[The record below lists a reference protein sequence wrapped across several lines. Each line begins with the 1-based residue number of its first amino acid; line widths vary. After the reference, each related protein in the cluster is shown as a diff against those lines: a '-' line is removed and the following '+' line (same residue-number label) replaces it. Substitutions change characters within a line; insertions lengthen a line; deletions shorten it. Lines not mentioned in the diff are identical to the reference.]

1 MASIITMSTTHI
13 THQIPNLLIELVKG
27 KYKLPVF
34 QRNYVWNK
42 QQIMDLL
49 DSLYKGI
56 FIGVPSVVRYESGD
70 FQSKNSRENNESPVR
85 LRDLWARGE
94 LCKQL
99 GLRPH
104 KLSDISLVID
114 GQQRLTSI
122 LYIFYCETLA
132 LGSGRQTKE
141 ERHSV
146 EKVKELIQAGNNYN
160 DITEEDYED
169 KNKRKIG
176 KKDKNNFVIFIRHDN
191 NLSDLE
197 VSFDSCEIK
206 GNDHEN
212 SEYNE
217 LKKKYLTTQELYD
230 LYLDIK
236 KKGKS
241 IDSQEVKSWIKNK
254 EQFSWIKNDNEQF
267 RRWVESNKEKLRDWI
282 NKESE
287 WIEDNKEWERFKEW
301 IESEEEYLRDIDVGL
316 IARRILELYA
326 RKISDACTRLF
337 SQYKI
342 DMLEIRLSPLMPHAL
357 LNTLAITFDRI
368 NSKGIRIE
376 LFDIAVAAFYKYDNI
391 RERFEK
397 LQDDLDK
404 AYKKGRIPFLDS
416 GKGIRGEDI
425 LRIMALILRVTVK
438 KGEIL
443 GGIDEKVQL
452 VTKGRTV
459 TTIGGITIS
468 AASAAAAFSDVWKY
482 AEESYI
488 AALKRLRERYGV
500 YSFDP
505 SKQKSSMPYSSMLP
519 VLAAFLHVAHYHPNA
534 AAHRDCV
541 EAMIDFWYW
550 ISVFAERYSSSADTT
565 SETDVSQFRSW
576 VENLGTKS
584 ARLPNFFWDHYGAT
598 ISIDLAKTKQTQ
610 AVFRA
615 VLNII
620 YMDSALDWSDDGVT
634 IPKLK
639 ELSPKDLNQDH
650 IFPKSPPKG
659 IEYRESVME
668 IPIDTIKNSILNV
681 TLISEGANKKKK
693 SKAPSRILTDL
704 EDLCSKYQ
712 SHLPLSDP
720 RSDPLSHLLA
730 GHLINSDAQ
739 EAMKADDIE
748 AFLEHRQKAIIDRI
762 QELMDDIL
770 SRLAQCPGIFSGC
783 KITFMAEVPQQ
794 KSPQDQEYKA
804 EVPQQKSPQDQ
815 E

>member
-1 MASIITMSTTHI
+1 MASIIPMSTTHI
-13 THQIPNLLIELVKG
+13 THQIPDLLIELVKG
-27 KYKLPVF
+27 KYKLPDF

-146 EKVKELIQAGNNYN
+146 EKVKELIQN
-160 DITEEDYED
+160 DVTKEDYED
-169 KNKRKIG
+169 KNKRKIS

-197 VSFDSCEIK
+197 VSFESCEIK
-206 GNDHEN
+206 GNDHKN
-212 SEYNE
+212 SEYDE

-230 LYLDIK
+230 LYLDIG

-241 IDSQEVKSWIKNK
+241 IDSQEVKNWIKNK
-254 EQFSWIKNDNEQF
+254 EQFSWIEKGNEQF
-267 RRWVESNKEKLRDWI
+267 RRWVKNNKDKLKDWI
-282 NKESE
+282 ENNKESGDE
-287 WIEDNKEWERFKEW
+287 EPEKWEKIKEW
-301 IESEEEYLRDIDVGL
+301 IKSEREYLEPDIDLGL
-316 IARRILELYA
+316 IARRILEIYA
-326 RKISDACTRLF
+326 RKISDACSRLF

-342 DMLEIRLSPLMPHAL
+342 DMLEIRLSPSIPTTYAL

-368 NSKGIRIE
+368 NSKGIKIE
-376 LFDIAVAAFYKYDNI
+376 LFDIAVAAFYKKDVNI
-391 RERFEK
+391 RKIFED
-397 LQDDLDK
+397 LQDYLN
-404 AYKKGRIPFLDS
+404 KKYEWGSFGIPFLDS

-438 KGEIL
+438 RAEIL
-443 GGIDEKVQL
+443 GGIHDKVQIAMG
-452 VTKGRTV
+452 GRTV
-459 TTIGGITIS
+459 ETIGKKTLD
-468 AASAAAAFSDVWKY
+468 AKDPLSDLWEY
-482 AEESYI
+482 AKDSYI
-488 AALKRLRERYGV
+488 KALERLREQYGV

-519 VLAAFLHVAHYHPNA
+519 VLAAFLHVAHHHPNA
-534 AAHRDCV
+534 DAHRDCV

-550 ISVFAERYSSSADTT
+550 ISVFAERYSSSVDTT

-584 ARLPNFFWDHYGAT
+584 ARLPNFFWDDCGET
-598 ISIDLAKTKQTQ
+598 ISIDLAKTKQSQ

-620 YMDSALDWSDDGVT
+620 YMDDALDWSDDGVT

-639 ELSPKDLNQDH
+639 DLPPEVLNQDH
-650 IFPKSPPKG
+650 IFPKDLLRYPKHSPLIKRIPPEV
-659 IEYRESVME
+659 IE
-668 IPIDTIKNSILNV
+668 NSILNR
-681 TLISEGANKKKK
+681 TLISKDANSKKGNKNPSDVLNYLDTLRSSYLPHLSL
-693 SKAPSRILTDL
+693 SKFL
-704 EDLCSKYQ
+704 E
-712 SHLPLSDP
+712 
-720 RSDPLSHLLA
+720 
-730 GHLINSDAQ
+730 GHLINPGA
-739 EAMKADDIE
+739 ERAMAADDIA
-748 AFLEHRQKAIIDRI
+748 AFLEHRQKAIIERI
-762 QELMDDIL
+762 QTLMVDIL
-770 SRLAQCPGIFSGC
+770 INRLAKCPHIPYVP
-783 KITFMAEVPQQ
+783 KITFKAGSSLHMSLEE
-794 KSPQDQEYKA
+794 QE
-804 EVPQQKSPQDQ
+804 
-815 E
+815 

>member
-1 MASIITMSTTHI
+1 MSTTHI

-146 EKVKELIQAGNNYN
+146 EKVKELIQN
-160 DITEEDYED
+160 DVTKEDYED
-169 KNKRKIG
+169 KNKRKIS

-206 GNDHEN
+206 GNDHKN
-212 SEYNE
+212 SEYDE

-230 LYLDIK
+230 LYLDIEE
-236 KKGKS
+236 KKGRPMNP
-241 IDSQEVKSWIKNK
+241 QEVKKWIKNK
-254 EQFSWIKNDNEQF
+254 EQFSWIEKGNEQF
-267 RRWVESNKEKLRDWI
+267 RRWVKNNKEKLKDWI
-282 NKESE
+282 ENNEGSDDEELKKWEKIKD
-287 WIEDNKEWERFKEW
+287 WIKSGR
-301 IESEEEYLRDIDVGL
+301 EYLEPDIDLGL

-326 RKISDACTRLF
+326 EKIYETYKRLF
-337 SQYKI
+337 LQYKI
-342 DMLEIRLSPLMPHAL
+342 DMLEIRLSPSTSTTYAL

-376 LFDIAVAAFYKYDNI
+376 LFDIAVAAFYKYGNI
-391 RERFEK
+391 RKLFED
-397 LQDDLDK
+397 LQDELDE

-425 LRIMALILRVTVK
+425 LRIMALILKMTVK

-452 VTKGRTV
+452 VTKGEAV

-468 AASAAAAFSDVWKY
+468 AANAAAAFLDVWNCAK
-482 AEESYI
+482 ESYI
-488 AALKRLRERYGV
+488 KALERLRERYGV

-519 VLAAFLHVAHYHPNA
+519 VLAAFLHVAHHHPNA
-534 AAHRDCV
+534 DAHRDCV

-550 ISVFAERYSSSADTT
+550 ISVFAERYSSSVDTT

-584 ARLPNFFWDHYGAT
+584 ARLPNFFWDDCGET
-598 ISIDLAKTKQTQ
+598 ISIDLAKTKQSQ

-620 YMDSALDWSDDGVT
+620 YMDDALDWSDDGVT

-639 ELSPKDLNQDH
+639 DLPPEVLNQDH
-650 IFPKSPPKG
+650 IFPKDLLRYPKHSPLIKRIPPEV
-659 IEYRESVME
+659 IE
-668 IPIDTIKNSILNV
+668 NSILNR
-681 TLISEGANKKKK
+681 TLISKDANSKKGNKNPSDVLNYLDTLRSSYLPHLSL
-693 SKAPSRILTDL
+693 SKFL
-704 EDLCSKYQ
+704 E
-712 SHLPLSDP
+712 
-720 RSDPLSHLLA
+720 
-730 GHLINSDAQ
+730 GHLINPGA
-739 EAMKADDIE
+739 ERAMAADDIA
-748 AFLEHRQKAIIDRI
+748 AFLEHRQKAIIERI
-762 QELMDDIL
+762 QTLMDDIL
-770 SRLAQCPGIFSGC
+770 INRLAKCPHIPYVP
-783 KITFMAEVPQQ
+783 KITFKAGSSLHMSLEE
-794 KSPQDQEYKA
+794 QE
-804 EVPQQKSPQDQ
+804 
-815 E
+815 